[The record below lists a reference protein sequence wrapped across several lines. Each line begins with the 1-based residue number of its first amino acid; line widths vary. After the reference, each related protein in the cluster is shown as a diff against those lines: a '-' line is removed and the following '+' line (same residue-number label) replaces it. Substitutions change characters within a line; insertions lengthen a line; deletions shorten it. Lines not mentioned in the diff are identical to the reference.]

1 MTPVQEIEFL
11 GMIVNSKEMAISLP
25 QKKIQSIKQMCQ
37 DLYQNPET
45 TVLELTKVLGHLA
58 SKILAIIP
66 AKLHC
71 RFLQQQQIQALKT
84 NDCYKNQVL
93 LDRES
98 QLKLPWWVKNIEIYN
113 GRSLIKLPAQ
123 ALLQTDASLTG
134 WGDGLG
140 RNENWRHMDSAVE
153 DAHKRPGTSCIKTGP
168 GDLFESTGDKVTAY
182 SDGQ

>member
-11 GMIVNSKEMAISLP
+11 GMIVNSKEMTISLP

-45 TVLELTKVLGHLA
+45 TVSELTKVLGHLA
-58 SKILAIIP
+58 SKILAVIP

-98 QLKLPWWVKNIEIYN
+98 QLKLP
-113 GRSLIKLPAQ
+113 
-123 ALLQTDASLTG
+123 
-134 WGDGLG
+134 
-140 RNENWRHMDSAVE
+140 
-153 DAHKRPGTSCIKTGP
+153 
-168 GDLFESTGDKVTAY
+168 
-182 SDGQ
+182 